1 MKICIVHNEV
11 RVWGG
16 EETAV
21 DGIRR
26 LLVTNGHQVTSFVRR
41 TKDVLDKPF
50 GKLRAFACG
59 IWNRQVG
66 REFAKLL
73 SIEKPD
79 LVHIQNVYP
88 IISPIVFQV
97 AHDAGI
103 PVVLR
108 SSTFRMFCPTGLLM
122 CKSTGQICEKCIG
135 GKEYWCILKNCEGSI
150 PKSLG
155 YAFRSVYNRIRCTIT
170 RNTTMYYTPAVFMRQ
185 KLIELGIS
193 ADSIA
198 VVPTYIQDDV
208 SPASLTYPGEYVGYA
223 GRLSPEKGVD
233 ILMNAAR
240 RCGEIPFEVAGSA
253 SGLMRSVL
261 KDLHGNV
268 KLVGH
273 LARDELKNFYAR
285 ARFIVIP
292 SRCYDTFP
300 NVALEA
306 MVYARPIIG
315 SRIGGIPEIVEDG
328 VTGLLFEP
336 GNTEEL
342 ASKICR
348 LWYNPQLCTKMG
360 QASREKA
367 LRDYGPEKY
376 YERLIAVY
384 EKAIECVQ
392 SGAGADHL

>member
-26 LLVTNGHQVTSFVRR
+26 LLLTNGHQVTSFVHR

-73 SIEKPD
+73 SAEKPD
-79 LVHIQNVYP
+79 VVHIQNVYP
-88 IISPIVFQV
+88 VISPIVFQV

-122 CKSTGQICEKCIG
+122 CKSTGQICERCIG
-135 GKEYWCILKNCEGSI
+135 GKEYWCVLKNCEGSI

-155 YAFRSVYNRIRCTIT
+155 YAFRSAYNRIRCTIT

-198 VVPTYIQDDV
+198 VVPTYIHDDA
-208 SPASLTYPGEYVGYA
+208 SPAGLTYPGEYVGYA

-240 RCGEIPFEVAGSA
+240 RCGEIPFEAAGSA
-253 SGLMRSVL
+253 SELMGSVL
-261 KDLHGNV
+261 KDLQGNV

-273 LARDELKNFYAR
+273 LARDELRNFYAR
-285 ARFIVIP
+285 ARFVVVP

-342 ASKICR
+342 ASKIRR
-348 LWYNPQLCTKMG
+348 LWNNPQLCTKMG
-360 QASREKA
+360 QAGREKA
-367 LRDYGPEKY
+367 LCDYGPEKY
-376 YERLIAVY
+376 HERLMAVY
-384 EKAIECVQ
+384 EKAIERVQ
-392 SGAGADHL
+392 SGAGAE